1 MYQIVLFIF
10 LVFLALTSCST
21 TRNLPEGEIL
31 YTGQKKMR
39 IENLSKTPDGLIA
52 MEEIEAALATPPNNS
67 FLGNNYRWPVYLPVG
82 LWAYNNSIKT
92 KGLIR
97 WTFNKFATQ
106 PVLISAINPDVRTKV
121 ASNLLHDYG
130 YFTGAVTYTLLQKEK
145 SRKAKLRYTVNMGE
159 PYTFDSIMYGRF
171 SPDIQELLLT
181 GKRASILRKG
191 DQFSVI
197 RLDEER
203 SRLSSILRNRGYY
216 YFRPD
221 FIAYLADTTR
231 ISNKVDLQIVP
242 NAGLPPAALRQW
254 RIGDIDVRL
263 YGVDGEIPNDTLRY
277 KNMLIHYSDKL
288 KVRPDILWRS
298 FRFESGQL
306 FSEMRNT
313 RTHDHFVELG
323 IFRYTEIQYTPRDS
337 TGISNI
343 LDVAVRANYD
353 LPYDSE
359 LELNIATKSNDQAGP
374 GAAYSVTKRNTFGG
388 GETFSLR
395 FRGSYEWQ
403 TNSPVTASGSTL
415 NSYEL
420 GASASLTFPR
430 VVFPKI
436 GKHEYDFPANTVFRL
451 NADLLNRAH
460 FFKMLS
466 FGGEATYTFQ
476 PSSMNRHV
484 LTPFKLIFNT
494 LQQTTEEFDRIAVDN
509 PILSRSLSDQFIPTT
524 SYTYTYDNTTF
535 RRRKNALR
543 LEVSFTSAGNG
554 VSLIYKLFGKD
565 FSQQKELL
573 GTHFAQFLKLTG
585 DIRYTWI
592 IDRNQSI
599 ATRLNG
605 GLIYAYGNSDVP
617 PYSEQF
623 FVGGAN
629 SIRAFTVRS
638 IGPGNY
644 KPEMRSQSNYSY
656 MDQTGDIKLEGNIE
670 YRFRIINDIHGAVF
684 ADTGNIWMLRS
695 DPDRPGGTFNLKRL
709 PQEMAL
715 GTGVGLRYDLSVMV
729 IRFDCGIAIHTPYE
743 TTRKGY
749 YNIPKFANGLGL
761 HFAIGYPF

>member
-1 MYQIVLFIF
+1 MYQRVFLVI
-10 LVFLALTSCST
+10 LVFLSLTSCST
-21 TRNLPEGEIL
+21 TRNLPEGETL
-31 YTGQKKMR
+31 YIGQKKMY
-39 IENLSKTPDGLIA
+39 IENPSKTPDGLIA

-67 FLGNNYRWPVYLPVG
+67 FFGNNYRFPVYLPVG

-97 WTFNKFATQ
+97 WTFNKLATQ

-121 ASNLLHDYG
+121 AGNLLHDYG
-130 YFTGAVTYTLLQKEK
+130 YFNGTVTYTLLQKEN
-145 SRKAKLRYTVNMGE
+145 SRKAKLRYAVNLGE

-181 GKRASILRKG
+181 GNRASMLRKG
-191 DQFSVI
+191 DQFNVI

-221 FIAYLADTTR
+221 YIAYLADTTR

-242 NAGLPPAALRQW
+242 NAGLPPTALRQW
-254 RIGDIDVRL
+254 RIGDIDVNL
-263 YGVDGEIPNDTLRY
+263 YGVNGEIPNDTLRY
-277 KNMLIHYSDKL
+277 KNILIRYNDKL
-288 KVRPDILWRS
+288 KVHPDVLWES

-306 FSEMRNT
+306 FSERRNA
-313 RTHDHFVELG
+313 RTHDRFVELG
-323 IFRYTEIQYTPRDS
+323 IFRYAEIQYTPRDS

-403 TNSPVTASGSTL
+403 TNSPVTTSGSAL

-430 VVFPKI
+430 VLFPKI
-436 GKHEYDFPANTVFRL
+436 GNNEYDFPANTVFRL

-494 LQQTTEEFDRIAVDN
+494 LQQTTTEFDQITIDN

-524 SYTYTYDNTTF
+524 SYTYTYDNATF
-535 RRRKNALR
+535 RRRQNALR

-565 FSQQKELL
+565 FSQQKKLL

-585 DIRYTWI
+585 DIRYIWM

-605 GLIYAYGNSDVP
+605 GIIYAYGNSDVS

-644 KPEMRSQSNYSY
+644 KPEARSQSNYSY
-656 MDQTGDIKLEGNIE
+656 MDQTGDMKLEGNIE
-670 YRFRIINDIHGAVF
+670 YRFRIINDMHGAVF
-684 ADTGNIWMLRS
+684 VDTGNIWMLRS

-709 PQEMAL
+709 PQEIAL

-729 IRFDCGIAIHTPYE
+729 IR
-743 TTRKGY
+743 
-749 YNIPKFANGLGL
+749 
-761 HFAIGYPF
+761 